1 MVETAGIGLGGKAK
15 KTFDTATK
23 VVLGFLALLAIA
35 IIFIISSL
43 AINNLEKV
51 NLDQVGATATQ
62 TPIFQTGDGGLVE
75 DIITVVLGEG
85 ASVNW
90 ESLILYLAIFAILFF
105 ALSDIVSLFSTF
117 SETTSWVI
125 GFGLAIIAGV
135 TGAVRGIAGIFAVT
149 AVFGAVGIAIMII
162 AAIGAAV
169 ILNTFIGG
177 PLKRWQ
183 SARQTQID
191 QFKAAR
197 GFAKVGSFVEGAK
210 QITDKAGK
218 GEKDR

>member
-1 MVETAGIGLGGKAK
+1 MAGKAK

-23 VVLGFLALLAIA
+23 VVLGLVALAIIVMLFA
-35 IIFIISSL
+35 IAGL
-43 AINNLEKV
+43 AVNNLDRV
-51 NLDQVGATATQ
+51 GLDKVGATATQ
-62 TPIFQTGDGGLVE
+62 TPIFQTGDGGFLE
-75 DIITVVLGEG
+75 NIITVVLGEG

-125 GFGLAIIAGV
+125 GFGLAVIAGV
-135 TGAVRGIAGIFAVT
+135 TGAVSAIAGIFAVT

-162 AAIGAAV
+162 AAIAAAV
-169 ILNTFIGG
+169 ILNTFISG